1 MNSESDFSYGTRKRR
16 KAGEQVIQ
24 HTDLFCSAQV
34 PPLGAETPLEIT
46 GSGSFPA
53 NERRRAFETCFE
65 TPSLWGP
72 LAAEVLLDLKQE

>member
-1 MNSESDFSYGTRKRR
+1 MDSESDFSYDTRSRR

-24 HTDLFCSAQV
+24 HIDLFCSAQV
-34 PPLGAETPLEIT
+34 PPLGAETQVEIT

-53 NERRRAFETCFE
+53 NERWGVFETRFE
-65 TPSLWGP
+65 TPNLWGP